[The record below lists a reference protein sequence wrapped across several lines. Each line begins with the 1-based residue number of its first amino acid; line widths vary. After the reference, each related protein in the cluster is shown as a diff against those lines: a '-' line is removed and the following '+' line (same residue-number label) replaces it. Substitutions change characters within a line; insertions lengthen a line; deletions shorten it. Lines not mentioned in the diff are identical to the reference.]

1 MDPGW
6 YDDPLEFGWLRYWD
20 GSAWT
25 RDTAPRPADFRPP
38 TPQRVDPE
46 LASFWARL
54 GAFIIDWL
62 IIILPIELVVVGIWM
77 TLNVDL
83 VNGLAE
89 RMAAGDTAALGNL
102 IEAETGPIMI
112 VSLLSGPAWFCYEYF
127 MLRARSA
134 TAGML
139 LLGIRVVPDGGD
151 PGAKL
156 PRRSLFLRA
165 TVFGLVQLL
174 AAVPIAGTVVNLV
187 FLVGCLAMLFDPR
200 GRAWHDRLAHTRVI
214 RQTRNSR
221 DTPAG

>member
-38 TPQRVDPE
+38 APQQVDPD

-54 GAFIIDWL
+54 GAYLIDWL

-77 TLNVDL
+77 ALNADL
-83 VNGLAE
+83 VNSLAE
-89 RMAAGDTAALGNL
+89 RMATGDTAALGDL
-102 IEAETGPIMI
+102 IEAEVGPILI
-112 VSLLSGPAWFCYEYF
+112 VSLLTGPAWFCYEYF

-139 LLGIRVVPDGGD
+139 ALGIRVVPEGGD
-151 PGAKL
+151 PGTKL
-156 PRRSLFLRA
+156 PQRSLFIRA
-165 TVFGLVQLL
+165 TVFGVVHLL
-174 AAVPIAGTVVNLV
+174 AAVPVVGTVVNLV
-187 FLVGCLAMLFDPR
+187 FLIGCLAMLFDPG
-200 GRAWHDRLAHTRVI
+200 GRAWHDRLAHTQVI
-214 RQTRNSR
+214 RQPRNTRNTLS
-221 DTPAG
+221 G